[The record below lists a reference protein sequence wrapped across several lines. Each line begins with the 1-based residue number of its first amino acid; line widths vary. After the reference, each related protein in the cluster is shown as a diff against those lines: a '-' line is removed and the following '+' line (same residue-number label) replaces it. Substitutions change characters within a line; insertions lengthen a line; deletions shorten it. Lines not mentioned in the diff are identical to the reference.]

1 LLIGKLADWQIGRL
15 ADWQIGRLADWQ
27 IGRVAEW
34 QIGRLADWQMWQS
47 GRVADWQI
55 GRLAD
60 WQIGR
65 LADWQIGKVAE
76 WQIGRLADWQIGR
89 LADWQIGRLADW
101 QIGRL
106 ADWQIGRLADWQIG
120 RLADWQIGRLADW
133 QMMADWQIGRLA
145 DWQIGR
151 LADWQ
156 IGRLADGRL
165 ADWQI
170 GRLADWQIGR
180 LADWQTGRLADWQT
194 GRLADWQTGRLAD
207 WQTGR
212 LADWQT
218 AMVKLRMY
226 LVQLRIADF
235 GVFNEFGDR
244 DFEPSSIV
252 NYTKDSNLARALDFG
267 DTPREDQIGGLDY
280 DYGQL
285 PALDSGYTAGRWALD
300 PANSAG
306 ATRNKLSLHQHTKV
320 GIDSIN
326 QRNVGEAL
334 ERRKQLGQAYTANSE
349 HERRSSVGGEIVAD
363 RRQWLLDVFKGKEKD
378 GDKFPSTCA
387 SSIPPTKI
395 DKNTIAMFG
404 EPVKTKS
411 SVRLRREQYERKLNE
426 IKAAAT
432 APKLT
437 VKTQWDHKGDRNYRK
452 SIVVKTTE

>member
-1 LLIGKLADWQIGRL
+1 MLHSTPPHTENLDGMSMQSFWRQRSSNLRGKERTQCFDQ
-15 ADWQIGRLADWQ
+15 DD
-27 IGRVAEW
+27 
-34 QIGRLADWQMWQS
+34 
-47 GRVADWQI
+47 
-55 GRLAD
+55 
-60 WQIGR
+60 
-65 LADWQIGKVAE
+65 
-76 WQIGRLADWQIGR
+76 
-89 LADWQIGRLADW
+89 
-101 QIGRL
+101 
-106 ADWQIGRLADWQIG
+106 
-120 RLADWQIGRLADW
+120 
-133 QMMADWQIGRLA
+133 
-145 DWQIGR
+145 
-151 LADWQ
+151 
-156 IGRLADGRL
+156 
-165 ADWQI
+165 
-170 GRLADWQIGR
+170 
-180 LADWQTGRLADWQT
+180 
-194 GRLADWQTGRLAD
+194 
-207 WQTGR
+207 
-212 LADWQT
+212 
-218 AMVKLRMY
+218 
-226 LVQLRIADF
+226 DF